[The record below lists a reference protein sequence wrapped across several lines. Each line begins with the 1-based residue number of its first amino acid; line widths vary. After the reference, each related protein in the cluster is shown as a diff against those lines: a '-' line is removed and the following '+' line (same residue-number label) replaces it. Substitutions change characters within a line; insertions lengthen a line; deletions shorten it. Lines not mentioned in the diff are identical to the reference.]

1 MKTGSPQPAP
11 YFAAIIDA
19 AGTRA
24 ATSADLRESIVAKRF
39 FWLDVSGGSEAERT
53 DLLNQLGLQAD
64 DTSWAQRFGQAG
76 RMLVEQRRL
85 RAVTWLVGHKKDIVE
100 VHLVAYAQF
109 IVTLRNGES
118 DGMEEVRRR
127 FSARIG
133 YLEQSH
139 YQATGILL
147 QLLLSTLELAIVE
160 LDSELADIQNR
171 LSSGPLFEK
180 SALVTWHDRWHSRW
194 THFERYRSVVRS
206 AVVGIE
212 VVPGMDTRGAAELN
226 DYADQVDDIEHRLQ
240 ERNRS
245 LANIMR
251 DYAASVAEY
260 QSKQISRLTVVSV
273 IFLPMT
279 FLAGL
284 FGMNFNWMINHIGSE
299 SAFIVLGLAVPAFSA
314 LASLAVFQR
323 QGLLFVKKRRARPL

>member
-1 MKTGSPQPAP
+1 MEAGSPQPALH
-11 YFAAIIDA
+11 FAAIIDA
-19 AGTRA
+19 AGIRA
-24 ATSADLRESIVAKRF
+24 ATPVDLKESILAKRF

-53 DLLNQLGLQAD
+53 DLLNQLGLEPD
-64 DTSWAQRFGQAG
+64 EISWAQRFGQAG
-76 RMLVEQRRL
+76 RMLVEQRKL
-85 RAVTWLVGHKKDIVE
+85 RAVTWLVGHSKDIVE
-100 VHLVAYAQF
+100 LHLVAYAQF

-127 FSARIG
+127 FSARID
-133 YLEQSH
+133 YLDQSR
-139 YQATGILL
+139 YQAAGILL

-160 LDSELADIQNR
+160 LDSELDDIQNR
-171 LSSGPLFEK
+171 LSSGPLFDK

-194 THFERYRSVVRS
+194 TRFERYSSVVRS

-212 VVPGMDTRGAAELN
+212 VVPGMDTRGAQELN
-226 DYADQVDDIEHRLQ
+226 DYADQVDDIEHRLHD
-240 ERNRS
+240 RTRS

-279 FLAGL
+279 FLTGL
-284 FGMNFNWMINHIGSE
+284 FGMNFNWMINHIGSK
-299 SAFIVLGLAVPAFSA
+299 SAFIVLGLALPALSA
-314 LASLAVFQR
+314 FISLAVFRR
-323 QGLLFVKKRRARPL
+323 QGLLFVKKRPGRPL